1 METLTVKVRQ
11 KGVITLPAEV
21 RQRYNLA
28 EGDIFTLIDLGEG
41 ALMLVPKVS
50 EVARLGDEVA
60 RQLEAEQV
68 SLEDLLDALDK
79 ERAASYR
86 AHYEEA

>member
-79 ERAASYR
+79 ERAAYYR